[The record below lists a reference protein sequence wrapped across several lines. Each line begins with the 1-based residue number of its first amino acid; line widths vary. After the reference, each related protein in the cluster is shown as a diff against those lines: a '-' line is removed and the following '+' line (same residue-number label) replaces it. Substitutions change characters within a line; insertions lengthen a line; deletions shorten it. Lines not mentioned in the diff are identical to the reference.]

1 MSGSQATYWYTLIG
15 VLTPTVM
22 LVTPT
27 STLLVDEFPVV
38 VLLGGIWL
46 GGVNAGIALDRTSTD
61 NSRKQTGPHPR
72 RSMCGYTENM
82 IPTEIG

>member
-1 MSGSQATYWYTLIG
+1 
-15 VLTPTVM
+15 M
-22 LVTPT
+22 LVTPI

-61 NSRKQTGPHPR
+61 NSKSKQPR
-72 RSMCGYTENM
+72 IPAALSMDMPKNM
-82 IPTEIG
+82 IPTEIA